1 MSGPTTERM
10 CDIALNQ
17 EHNSKRV
24 LNELVHVAPGNEE
37 FDTLAKPVAADLRRA
52 AGP

>member
-1 MSGPTTERM
+1 M

-24 LNELVHVAPGNEE
+24 LNELVHVAAGNEE